1 MSHSSRGFAGV
12 SRTVKMVLPASLLA
26 SVVLVAGAPADLA
39 VRVLTLAM
47 VALCSLAGYV
57 IGLRCVRLRRA
68 AVEEPV
74 RFAYARLLADTAMGA
89 TGCVALCVMTVGLAS
104 SLSPNLGYVGLLL
117 ACVAVLVASAV
128 VQGLAPA
135 SPPSIF
141 SKLFLP
147 RGAIL
152 PGQSGGA

>member
-1 MSHSSRGFAGV
+1 MTHAELTIQMRPERVFLR
-12 SRTVKMVLPASLLA
+12 RTVLLGSLLA

-89 TGCVALCVMTVGLAS
+89 TGCVALCAMAIGLAS
-104 SLSPNLGYVGLLL
+104 SLSPNLEYLALLL
-117 ACVAVLVASAV
+117 ACVAGLVANAV
-128 VQGLAPA
+128 VLGLAPA
-135 SPPSIF
+135 PSP
-141 SKLFLP
+141 
-147 RGAIL
+147 
-152 PGQSGGA
+152 